1 MKSAICLYVFH
12 IFFLFTVY
20 GYNDAVDIFG
30 GWVFEAE
37 TNCLSEHNMGQVA
50 SSGQNDFSFFN
61 KKSIQS
67 PDELQGYLDVL
78 MKTRQDISDGNLVY
92 DPSKTYMTFIVGDG
106 DNVAFMKG
114 GSMIYLYSI

>member
-1 MKSAICLYVFH
+1 
-12 IFFLFTVY
+12 
-20 GYNDAVDIFG
+20 
-30 GWVFEAE
+30 
-37 TNCLSEHNMGQVA
+37 MGQVA

-114 GSMIYLYSI
+114 GMIYLYYIHNMFCLLLHLAVCLQFKDEEVG

>member
-1 MKSAICLYVFH
+1 M
-12 IFFLFTVY
+12 FTVY

-114 GSMIYLYSI
+114 GMIYLYYIICFVYFYISCLLTI